1 MSSYN
6 DPYIIGTGPR
16 KVIGLHGWFGYARG
30 WGPLIDELDRDQ
42 FTYAFMDYRGYG
54 DRQDVKGPYTL
65 QQISIDTQALADQL
79 GWQSFALVGHSMGG
93 SAIQYVL
100 ADAPERVKCMV
111 GITPVPATGVPFDE
125 QGWALFSNAANDPD
139 ARRKILDFTTGNRLI
154 DEWLDSM
161 TNSSMKNS
169 TPEAVAAYL
178 DAWANTDFSERIK
191 GKPTPVLV
199 IAGRHDPAL
208 GEEVCRSTWMEHYH
222 DAQIQVLEDAGHYP
236 MEEVPAELAIKMEDF
251 LSTHMPL

>member
-1 MSSYN
+1 
-6 DPYIIGTGPR
+6 
-16 KVIGLHGWFGYARG
+16 
-30 WGPLIDELDRDQ
+30 Q

-169 TPEAVAAYL
+169 TPEAVAA
-178 DAWANTDFSERIK
+178 
-191 GKPTPVLV
+191 
-199 IAGRHDPAL
+199 
-208 GEEVCRSTWMEHYH
+208 
-222 DAQIQVLEDAGHYP
+222 
-236 MEEVPAELAIKMEDF
+236 
-251 LSTHMPL
+251 